1 MIQVHGPMRT
11 RQAGCARGYDAQE
24 GSAAYTVLQ
33 QAGVKA
39 ICSWQSTRWNEGQS
53 ISREKGNYIL
63 QKVSVPS
70 GYLGFPLFLPPA
82 VEWPANFTLLW
93 LCPHPGPNGRRTEGE
108 KKHPMS
114 SQLVGVTALLPREE
128 ELPVSQFWPLW
139 ALFTVLAATARR
151 LRAGEGENG
160 KKLKETLQTLVFV
173 PNLPSTIYFSE
184 S

>member
-1 MIQVHGPMRT
+1 MLAATTPKKEAPPIQSCSRQGLRRSVHGKAPDEMKDSLFPGR
-11 RQAGCARGYDAQE
+11 RG
-24 GSAAYTVLQ
+24 TTFFR
-33 QAGVKA
+33 K
-39 ICSWQSTRWNEGQS
+39 C
-53 ISREKGNYIL
+53 
-63 QKVSVPS
+63 P
-70 GYLGFPLFLPPA
+70 FPLVTWGSPFLPPA

-160 KKLKETLQTLVFV
+160 KKLKETLQTLAFV